1 MENRPQLMNVPP
13 ELQMGIVSY
22 LDHASLQA
30 ILRTCKQLYA
40 ITLPWSVRAYKSKFQ
55 PGGGRR
61 AEFVDVWKATMA
73 RVQLSQFLRYVTIV
87 RPELAQEVRTL
98 DVPALPVVTESKS
111 IPSDDDLPFFRQLAA
126 TFTIDPDVF
135 VKRLQLGYPVG
146 VLALLIAACPRLER
160 LCVPSDTRSA
170 IREVLAAAA
179 ANPSVNDESGCGQRP
194 LAHLREVYHHFDWV
208 VRKYRQMLDDTVS
221 FFRLPSLESYEAM
234 RPPFNGDD
242 DPDMDP
248 GAYFRSRVPERS
260 SPVEHIIL
268 RQATLSP
275 LMMIN
280 LIQSCRALRSFDFTW
295 CINDRAP
302 REAMPRGLMDGTLCH
317 ASTLEYLH
325 ANFEDD
331 WQKRGWAQQP
341 DRITLGTD
349 LRQMTAL
356 KTLVM
361 SMHVL
366 TGMLHSAPY
375 RTLMPEDEP
384 QMPLEVEG
392 APRLVQCLPNN
403 LEDLEIHGCW
413 GKILEQAQELLDVAA
428 TGSRF
433 RRLRRFA
440 LFFDKEKMET
450 EDLGLC
456 CKSPKTK
463 LEIIFQ
469 TREER
474 WK

>member
-1 MENRPQLMNVPP
+1 MENRPQLMSVPP
-13 ELQMGIVSY
+13 ELQTEIVSC

-30 ILRTCKQLYA
+30 ILRTCKQMYA
-40 ITLPWSVRAYKSKFQ
+40 ITLPWSVRTYKSKLQ

-61 AEFVDVWKATMA
+61 AEFVDAGNATTA

-87 RPELAQEVRTL
+87 KPELAQEVRTL

-111 IPSDDDLPFFRQLAA
+111 TPSNEDLPFFRQLAA
-126 TFTIDPDVF
+126 AFTVDPDVF

-146 VLALLIAACPRLER
+146 VLALLIAACPRIER
-160 LCVPSDTRSA
+160 LYVPSDTHSA
-170 IREVLAAAA
+170 IREILAAA
-179 ANPSVNDESGCGQRP
+179 ANPSANDESSRGQRP

-208 VRKYRQMLDDTVS
+208 VRKYRQMLDDAVS
-221 FFRLPSLESYEAM
+221 FFQLPSLKSYEAM

-242 DPDMDP
+242 DPDIDP
-248 GAYFRSRVPERS
+248 GAYFRSCVPERS
-260 SPVEHIIL
+260 SPVENIIL

-295 CINDRAP
+295 CVNDRAP
-302 REAMPRGLMDGTLCH
+302 HEAMPRDLMDGILCH
-317 ASTLEYLH
+317 ASTLESLH

-341 DRITLGTD
+341 DRITLGAD

-361 SMHVL
+361 SMQVL
-366 TGMLHSAPY
+366 TGILHNAPY
-375 RTLMPEDEP
+375 RNLMPENEP
-384 QMPLEVEG
+384 QMPLVVEG
-392 APRLVQCLPNN
+392 APRLVQCLPDN

-413 GKILEQAQELLDVAA
+413 GDILEQAQELLDVVA
-428 TGSRF
+428 TGARF
-433 RRLRRFA
+433 RRLRRVA

-450 EDLGLC
+450 EDLGLS
-456 CKSPKTK
+456 CKSPRTK
-463 LEIIFQ
+463 LEVVFQ

-474 WK
+474 WR